1 MRAILLLLL
10 PSFVFAQQVIRGPYL
25 QVKTDQSIEICW
37 RTDVATNSV
46 INYGTS
52 ASSLSQQVVD
62 NNAVTDHFITISAL
76 TANTKYYYS
85 VGTTQQILSTAS
97 NQHFTTAPAPGTVG
111 PYRFWVIGDFGKGN
125 QGQRDV
131 MNSFLGYSANKDVD
145 LMVMLGDNA
154 YSDGT
159 QTEYQNNLFNIY
171 DSILPYIP
179 VVSTPGNHDYNS
191 VNRFSDPTQHTGPYY
206 DIFNS
211 PITGQMGGVA
221 SNTELYYSFDYG
233 NIHFVCLNSELQSY
247 TNSSS
252 SPMFNWLRSDLQ
264 ANTKE
269 WTVCYFHQP
278 PYSKGSHNSDDFWE
292 LLMLAMRQN
301 ALPILEQY
309 DVDLVLCGHS
319 HVYERSKLIKGH
331 YGYSFSFNNNTHT
344 VSNNSGNF
352 SQGQHYTKYLN
363 GTNDGTIYVV
373 CGNSGSSESGSS
385 LNHPVMV
392 ASDGGSSAY
401 GSLLLEVNG
410 NRLDGKYIKSNGVI
424 DDEFTIIKPDGSTP
438 VNTSV
443 TIEANEWQTAK
454 LYPNPS
460 DDRINVDFSL
470 PKQSKIRW
478 SVYDIN
484 GKVLLKGQKSFD
496 KGNQIL
502 ELDTDT
508 IPNGAYILRLQN
520 QEQQISLPFV
530 KQKNN

>member
-1 MRAILLLLL
+1 
-10 PSFVFAQQVIRGPYL
+10 
-25 QVKTDQSIEICW
+25 
-37 RTDVATNSV
+37 
-46 INYGTS
+46 
-52 ASSLSQQVVD
+52 
-62 NNAVTDHFITISAL
+62 
-76 TANTKYYYS
+76 
-85 VGTTQQILSTAS
+85 
-97 NQHFTTAPAPGTVG
+97 
-111 PYRFWVIGDFGKGN
+111 
-125 QGQRDV
+125 
-131 MNSFLGYSANKDVD
+131 
-145 LMVMLGDNA
+145 
-154 YSDGT
+154 
-159 QTEYQNNLFNIY
+159 
-171 DSILPYIP
+171 
-179 VVSTPGNHDYNS
+179 
-191 VNRFSDPTQHTGPYY
+191 
-206 DIFNS
+206 
-211 PITGQMGGVA
+211 MGGVA

-443 TIEANEWQTAK
+443 AIEANEWQTAK